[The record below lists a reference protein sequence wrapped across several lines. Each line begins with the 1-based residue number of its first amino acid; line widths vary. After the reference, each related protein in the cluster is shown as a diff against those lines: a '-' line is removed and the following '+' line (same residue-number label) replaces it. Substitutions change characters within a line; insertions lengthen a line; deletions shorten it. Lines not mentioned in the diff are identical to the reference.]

1 MKKIIER
8 TKLTDFAPEGM
19 DPVIARIYS
28 GRGVRDRDELE
39 LGLDRLLDFHAL
51 RDIDKASLIIAD
63 AVKSDRRILVFGD
76 YDVDGATSTAL
87 TVECL
92 RNFGA
97 SHVTFMVPDRQKNGY
112 GLNAAVI
119 DDLKEKEN
127 PGLII
132 TVDNGVSSAEGISE
146 AKRLGISV
154 VITDHHLFSGEL
166 PEADAVV
173 NPNCDGD
180 SFPSKNLAGV
190 GVAFYVMTAVRAL
203 LRDEGWFEK
212 KGIEMP
218 RMARELDLVALGT
231 ITDVVPFDHNNRILV
246 SQGLRRIRAG
256 LCHRGVIELCEVS
269 HTRLA
274 SITEQDLGFRLGP
287 RLNAAGRLDSMRP
300 GVEILL
306 ENDPAKA
313 RQLAYRLSSIN
324 LSRKTIEAQA
334 RTEAMRMLD
343 GMADSVSG
351 HSVVLY
357 SESWHEG
364 VIGLIAARVKDRLFR
379 PAVVFTKTGSGELKG
394 SARSIPAFHIKHAL
408 DLINE
413 RCPGLII
420 RYGGHS
426 QAAGLSIVPS
436 NLDAFRSA
444 LESAAGEL
452 LSGSD
457 FTEMLPSDGQLDRDH
472 LSLEFAD
479 TLAGLGPWGQQFE
492 EPRFDGV
499 FTVMKSFCFG
509 ATRSNIKFFLRSDE
523 GGEYSAVY
531 FRAPDDVLHVR
542 LEGMRVRVYYEIA
555 ADEYN
560 GSRTLVLIIHWLA
573 PADGEQD

>member
-1 MKKIIER
+1 
-8 TKLTDFAPEGM
+8 M
-19 DPVIARIYS
+19 DPVVARIFA

-51 RDIDKASLIIAD
+51 RDIDKAAEIITD
-63 AVKSDRRILVFGD
+63 AVRADRRILVFGD

-97 SHVTFMVPDRQKNGY
+97 SHVTFM
-112 GLNAAVI
+112 I

-173 NPNCDGD
+173 NPNCEGD

-190 GVAFYVMTAVRAL
+190 GVAFYVMTAVRAR
-203 LRDEGWFEK
+203 LRDENWFEE

-408 DLINE
+408 QL
-413 RCPGLII
+413 PGISPRHFGPGHLI
-420 RYGGHS
+420 RY
-426 QAAGLSIVPS
+426 AACLLEAPFKAAVRHHAFSIK
-436 NLDAFRSA
+436 
-444 LESAAGEL
+444 
-452 LSGSD
+452 
-457 FTEMLPSDGQLDRDH
+457 QLI
-472 LSLEFAD
+472 
-479 TLAGLGPWGQQFE
+479 G
-492 EPRFDGV
+492 
-499 FTVMKSFCFG
+499 
-509 ATRSNIKFFLRSDE
+509 I
-523 GGEYSAVY
+523 
-531 FRAPDDVLHVR
+531 
-542 LEGMRVRVYYEIA
+542 
-555 ADEYN
+555 
-560 GSRTLVLIIHWLA
+560 
-573 PADGEQD
+573 

>member
-1 MKKIIER
+1 
-8 TKLTDFAPEGM
+8 
-19 DPVIARIYS
+19 
-28 GRGVRDRDELE
+28 
-39 LGLDRLLDFHAL
+39 
-51 RDIDKASLIIAD
+51 
-63 AVKSDRRILVFGD
+63 
-76 YDVDGATSTAL
+76 
-87 TVECL
+87 
-92 RNFGA
+92 
-97 SHVTFMVPDRQKNGY
+97 
-112 GLNAAVI
+112 
-119 DDLKEKEN
+119 
-127 PGLII
+127 
-132 TVDNGVSSAEGISE
+132 
-146 AKRLGISV
+146 
-154 VITDHHLFSGEL
+154 
-166 PEADAVV
+166 
-173 NPNCDGD
+173 
-180 SFPSKNLAGV
+180 
-190 GVAFYVMTAVRAL
+190 MTAVRAR
-203 LRDEGWFEK
+203 LRDDGWFEK
-212 KGIEMP
+212 NGIEMP

-269 HTRLA
+269 HTRL
-274 SITEQDLGFRLGP
+274 STILGP

-306 ENDPAKA
+306 ENDPEKAKA
-313 RQLAYRLSSIN
+313 LAYRLSSIN

-334 RTEAMRMLD
+334 RSEAMKMLD
-343 GMADSVSG
+343 GMPDSISG
-351 HSVVLY
+351 HSIVLY

-426 QAAGLSIVPS
+426 QAAGLSIVPE
-436 NLDAFRSA
+436 NLEAFRGA

-452 LSGSD
+452 LRSGD
-457 FTEMLPSDGQLDRDH
+457 FTELLPSDGELDRDH

-479 TLAGLGPWGQQFE
+479 RLAGLGPWGQQFE

-499 FTVMKSFCFG
+499 FTILKSFCFG

-523 GGEYSAVY
+523 GGDYSAVY

-560 GSRTLVLIIHWLA
+560 GNRTFVMIIHWLA
-573 PADGEQD
+573 PAD